1 MTREADHEIC
11 RYAKHQLIKNVEGK
25 KLAGPVFAATG
36 RSNCVFSIF
45 LAGKIKA

>member
-25 KLAGPVFAATG
+25 KLAGPVFAGDRAEQLCFQQISG
-36 RSNCVFSIF
+36 RKN
-45 LAGKIKA
+45 